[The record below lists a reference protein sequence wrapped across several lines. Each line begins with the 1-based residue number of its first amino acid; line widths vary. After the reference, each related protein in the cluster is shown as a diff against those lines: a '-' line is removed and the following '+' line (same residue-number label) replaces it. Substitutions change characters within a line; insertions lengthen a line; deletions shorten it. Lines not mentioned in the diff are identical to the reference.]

1 MTGNET
7 ASNDSTENDSA
18 HTYVRYAIK
27 HTFGVVHAVLLTLV
41 SFGISSFSF
50 SLLGYF
56 ILPLVSL
63 ALTFICSASIQYVC
77 DGAIHIPAILRKL
90 WIPPLGV
97 FSISLIILPLEM
109 MRSTGIGPLSTLVA
123 TSFVMNAIAVWILQ
137 VYSSPDSSELSPPPL
152 VTEGGALP
160 T

>member
-27 HTFGVVHAVLLTLV
+27 HTFGVVHAVLLTLI

-63 ALTFICSASIQYVC
+63 ALTFICSASVQYVC

-123 TSFVMNAIAVWILQ
+123 TSFLMNAIAVWILQ
-137 VYSSPDSSELSPPPL
+137 VYSSPDDSELSPPPL
-152 VTEGGALP
+152 VSEGGVFP

>member
-27 HTFGVVHAVLLTLV
+27 HTFGVVHAVLLTLI

-63 ALTFICSASIQYVC
+63 ALTFICSASVQYVC

-137 VYSSPDSSELSPPPL
+137 VYSSPDDSELSPPPL
-152 VTEGGALP
+152 VTEGGAFP